1 MKKVI
6 PIFFVILLLMSCES
20 NFSAESVIGGSGR
33 GGSLARFAV
42 VENYL
47 YVVDNNNLKVFDVN
61 NPLDPTFLN
70 STPIE
75 AFAETIFPFGENL
88 LIGTRTGMYVYNIS
102 QPAKPAFVS
111 VYSHFASCDPVVAEG
126 DFAYVTLRNG
136 TPCMRGQNQLD
147 ILNISNLSN
156 PRFLKSIPLM
166 NPHGLGVNGN
176 VLFVTEGDEGL
187 RVFDRTDPTDPK
199 LLKFMSNIPAFD
211 VIPLDKTVIVTG
223 RDGVYQ
229 FAYTQQG
236 DLEQLSKIAVV
247 N

>member
-1 MKKVI
+1 MKKII
-6 PIFFVILLLMSCES
+6 PIFSVILLLMGCES
-20 NFSAESVIGGSGR
+20 NFNADSSISGR

-42 VENYL
+42 VKNHL

-61 NPLDPTFLN
+61 NPLDPTFVN
-70 STPIE
+70 STHIE

-88 LIGTRTGMYVYNIS
+88 LIGTRTGMYIYDIN
-102 QPAKPAFVS
+102 QPAKPTFVS
-111 VYSHFASCDPVVAEG
+111 VYAHFASCDPVVAEG

-147 ILNISNLSN
+147 ILNISNLLN
-156 PRFLKSIPLM
+156 PILLKSIPLV

-199 LLKFMSNIPAFD
+199 LLKFMSNIAAFD
-211 VIPLDKTVIVTG
+211 VIPSDKTVIVTG

-236 DLEQLSKIAVV
+236 DLDQLSKIAVV
-247 N
+247 K

>member
-1 MKKVI
+1 
-6 PIFFVILLLMSCES
+6 
-20 NFSAESVIGGSGR
+20 
-33 GGSLARFAV
+33 
-42 VENYL
+42 
-47 YVVDNNNLKVFDVN
+47 
-61 NPLDPTFLN
+61 
-70 STPIE
+70 
-75 AFAETIFPFGENL
+75 
-88 LIGTRTGMYVYNIS
+88 VY
-102 QPAKPAFVS
+102 A
-111 VYSHFASCDPVVAEG
+111 HFASCDPVVAEG

-156 PRFLKSIPLM
+156 PILLKSIPLV

-199 LLKFMSNIPAFD
+199 LLKFMSNIAAFD
-211 VIPLDKTVIVTG
+211 VIPSDKTVIVTG

-236 DLEQLSKIAVV
+236 DLDQLSKIAVV
-247 N
+247 K